1 VNGNANVEYAV
12 VSTYVI
18 PFAFVLS
25 RPAVVV
31 DSVMLPANRSVVD
44 AYANEASVVD
54 VLENVLSA
62 VNVLAVYVFGIV
74 VDAAMN
80 ELVVLFRNV
89 ESRVSAPPVFV
100 RPEPSR
106 ELNVEP
112 LITRFVVEAV
122 VNDPYVVD
130 ENANVCSAVQLLAL
144 PRFRDRVPEAPPTT
158 LPNVPEYD
166 SDAPITGVDVATD
179 CSAPV
184 PAPYISCPPVN
195 DCAPVPPPLTVS
207 VPDTVGVNVRA
218 PAVGT
223 MFCPN
228 VRPLNVVVVV
238 ENAIAV
244 SDVVEKPE
252 PRAVRV
258 PPPEIIP
265 SDEVD
270 VSVYPPDELPTST

>member
-1 VNGNANVEYAV
+1 M
-12 VSTYVI
+12 
-18 PFAFVLS
+18 LS
-25 RPAVVV
+25 C
-31 DSVMLPANRSVVD
+31 VVD

-144 PRFRDRVPEAPPTT
+144 PRFREIVEFEPPSNAP
-158 LPNVPEYD
+158 
-166 SDAPITGVDVATD
+166 
-179 CSAPV
+179 
-184 PAPYISCPPVN
+184 
-195 DCAPVPPPLTVS
+195 S
-207 VPDTVGVNVRA
+207 VPDTDRDALVA
-218 PAVGT
+218 
-223 MFCPN
+223 
-228 VRPLNVVVVV
+228 
-238 ENAIAV
+238 
-244 SDVVEKPE
+244 SDVVATVLSVPL
-252 PRAVRV
+252 PFDVYVTPLDVRLDSAVMF
-258 PPPEIIP
+258 
-265 SDEVD
+265 
-270 VSVYPPDELPTST
+270 